1 MNFEFV
7 KVELSHPKIE
17 KPLGQAWMIKMTDT
31 ETVMDYFLNKD
42 STLAEAFFDVSKVVE
57 AKARGVKRHLTN
69 RLACAVEQVQ
79 RDSESWISAI
89 SRIHHNRID
98 AILRNLPV
106 YVNRNGGWTPV
117 GDGCKEIETLVASR
131 WPTDEEPRYIQWP
144 NGTHWYA
151 KVGANDV
158 IVDGIQKWNSKDEA
172 EAAYKE
178 WMKKN

>member
-17 KPLGQAWMIKMTDT
+17 KPLGQSWMIKMTDA
-31 ETVMDYFLNKD
+31 ETAMDYFLNKD
-42 STLAEAFFDVSKVVE
+42 STLAEAFFDVSKVAE
-57 AKARGVKRHLTN
+57 AQARGVKCHLTN
-69 RLACAVEQVQ
+69 RLAYCVEAVQ
-79 RDSESWISAI
+79 RDGESWISAI
-89 SRIHHNRID
+89 SRIHSKRMD

-158 IVDGIQKWNSKDEA
+158 IVDGIQKWNSKAEA

-178 WMKKN
+178 WLKKN